1 LNPVNALLKTSWL
14 VVLAAAAVPAV
25 QADPPRAEAAKP
37 APSRALFVMPSG
49 VREGRDPFF
58 PESARPYEDVA
69 ATKHT
74 VEASSFVIKGYSV
87 EHGRAMVIIN
97 NHTFSLGDE
106 GDVLTTSGRVHLRLT
121 EIRHAS
127 VVIEVNGST
136 RELRFAA
143 K

>member
-1 LNPVNALLKTSWL
+1 MNALLKISL
-14 VVLAAAAVPAV
+14 LLALASAAVPTV
-25 QADPPRAEAAKP
+25 QGDPPKAEAAKP
-37 APSRALFVMPSG
+37 APSRSVFVMPTG

-58 PESARPYEDVA
+58 PESARPYEDMA

-74 VEASSFVIKGYSV
+74 VEANSFTIKGYSM
-87 EHGRAMVIIN
+87 ERGRAMVIIN

-121 EIRHAS
+121 EIRHNS
-127 VVIEVNGST
+127 VIIEVNGST
-136 RELRFAA
+136 RELRFVN